1 MTNRAALTLL
11 ALALTACGA
20 DDSSG
25 TMPGVDARNVAGDG
39 GIHDL
44 TPCIGWPSSDQCE
57 RGCQIYI
64 PVTRTCTITVN
75 GAQRACIT
83 SMRYGAEVAC
93 CHPDGFGLPGDVVRW
108 TPCE

>member
-1 MTNRAALTLL
+1 MTNRAPNLL
-11 ALALTACGA
+11 ALVLLTACGA

-25 TMPGVDARNVAGDG
+25 TEPGVDASNVTADG

-93 CHPDGFGLPGDVVRW
+93 CHPDGIGLPMDVIRW
-108 TPCE
+108 IPCE